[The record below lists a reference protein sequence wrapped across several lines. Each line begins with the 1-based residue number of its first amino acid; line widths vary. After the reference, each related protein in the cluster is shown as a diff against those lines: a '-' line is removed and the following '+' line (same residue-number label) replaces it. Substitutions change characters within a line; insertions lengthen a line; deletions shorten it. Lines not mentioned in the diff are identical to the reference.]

1 VTVTTWEGPRAYANQ
16 PWNQVVWPSPGPA
29 YAAPAYAWDVQ
40 SALRIPSVGR
50 AEAIY
55 SGALRQCALDA
66 WRGTDPLPRP
76 RLLDRPD
83 PQATRSWFVGVQVED
98 YLRHGNAI
106 SLVTSR
112 NAEGWPA
119 TVVWIPAAW
128 VSFTWTPGSGTTLYV
143 GATELPRA
151 DVIHVRRGAD
161 RYSPGRGVGVIE
173 QYLHTLDRVGLEE
186 ESERTNLTGAGVPS
200 VAIIA
205 QNPALSQGEAD
216 AGKATWMEKYSGPV
230 RQPAILPFGTQVIP
244 LSWSASDSQMVEAR
258 KMSLQ
263 DVANAYNLDGYWLGA
278 EQAGLTYKSP
288 GPLFLALLRI
298 SLEPVMTDFEQAW
311 ADAWLPRGQAVRFDR
326 LQISRDTFA
335 ESIDALAKAIAP
347 PVSDPTVEPIMST
360 EEARLY
366 LGLPSTPG
374 VTTTSPVA
382 TTEEAPAPQEV
393 PA

>member
-1 VTVTTWEGPRAYANQ
+1 
-16 PWNQVVWPSPGPA
+16 
-29 YAAPAYAWDVQ
+29 
-40 SALRIPSVGR
+40 
-50 AEAIY
+50 
-55 SGALRQCALDA
+55 
-66 WRGTDPLPRP
+66 
-76 RLLDRPD
+76 
-83 PQATRSWFVGVQVED
+83 VGVQVED

-119 TVVWIPAAW
+119 TVAWIPAAW
-128 VSFTWTPGSGTTLYV
+128 VSFTWTPGRGTTLYV

-151 DVIHVRRGAD
+151 DVVHVRRGAD

-173 QYLHTLDRVGLEE
+173 QYLSTLDRVGLEE
-186 ESERTNLTGAGVPS
+186 ESERANLTGAGVPS

-216 AGKATWMEKYSGPV
+216 AGKETWMAKYGGPV
-230 RQPAILPFGTQVIP
+230 REPAILPFGTQVIP

-347 PVSDPTVEPIMST
+347 PVSDPTVVPIMST
-360 EEARLY
+360 QEARLY
-366 LGLPSTPG
+366 LGLPSAPG

-382 TTEEAPAPQEV
+382 TQEAPAPQEV